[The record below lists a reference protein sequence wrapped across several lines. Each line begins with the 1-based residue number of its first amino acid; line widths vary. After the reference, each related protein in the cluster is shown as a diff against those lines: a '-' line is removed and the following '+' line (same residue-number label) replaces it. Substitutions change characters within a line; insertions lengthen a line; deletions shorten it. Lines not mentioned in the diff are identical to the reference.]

1 MPNGRMISLLVL
13 SGWLVTVSQTAD
25 ASWQAT
31 IGGLRTPDGK
41 PVQLDFPVER
51 HLKNAVGRDGA
62 GLCVF
67 TSLAQ
72 AADWQNVEVLRDFR
86 DWMRQHPGG
95 GWPEKVDEMIQRLCR
110 ERGVPPPDYL
120 HYQGNEITLLK
131 LACKTGRM
139 PCVTYCYSPA
149 GRYQGRRIAHMVNL
163 LHADERWFA
172 VLDNNFPGSVEWM
185 NESEFR
191 RTFTGL
197 GEGWA
202 VILLAPAP
210 PPARP

>member
-1 MPNGRMISLLVL
+1 MFGGLRLRILVL
-13 SGWLVTVSQTAD
+13 IGWLLMVSSAVD
-25 ASWQAT
+25 GSYEAT

-41 PVQLDFPVER
+41 PIQLDFPIER
-51 HLKNAVGRDGA
+51 HLKNAAGRDGA

-67 TSLAQ
+67 TSLSQ
-72 AADWQNVEVLRDFR
+72 AADWQNVEALRDFR

-95 GWPEKVDEMIQRLCR
+95 GWPEKVDEMITRLCR
-110 ERGVPPPDYL
+110 ERGVSPPEYL
-120 HYQGNEITLLK
+120 HYQGNEITLLQ

-185 NESEFR
+185 NASEFR
-191 RTFTGL
+191 QTFTGL

-210 PPARP
+210 PPPRP

>member
-1 MPNGRMISLLVL
+1 MKHATNLVL
-13 SGWLVTVSQTAD
+13 VVLLITLLSPSRAEGPIF
-25 ASWQAT
+25 QAT

-41 PVQLDFPVER
+41 AIRLDYPIER
-51 HLKNAVGRDGA
+51 HLRNAVGRDGA

-67 TSLAQ
+67 TSLTH
-72 AADWQNVEVLRDFR
+72 AADWQNVEALQQFR

-95 GWPEKVDEMIQRLCR
+95 GWPEKVDAMITRLCR
-110 ERGVPPPDYL
+110 ERGLPVPQYL
-120 HYQGNEITLLK
+120 QYQGNDISILK

-139 PCVTYCYSPA
+139 PCVTYCFSPA

-172 VLDNNFPGSVEWM
+172 VLDNNFPGTVEWM
-185 NESEFR
+185 NEEEFR

-202 VILLAPAP
+202 IILLAPSP
-210 PPARP
+210 PPRCP